1 MACQTSVVIITLNE
15 ENNLPECLKTL
26 TWCDD
31 IIVFD
36 SLSTDRTREIAE
48 QWGARVFTRPF
59 DNYASQRNAALAE
72 VEYKHQWVFMLD
84 ADERFTPELVEEIGK
99 VLADTSEKVTLFR
112 LRRKDMFMDRWIK
125 GSSGYPSWFSRLIRL
140 GKTRYYR
147 EVHEDCI
154 TKGQVKTLSEH
165 LIHYPFS
172 KGLTDWF
179 EKHNRYSS
187 MEAEL
192 RMKVFKERT
201 RLIDLLAEDTNVR
214 RKALKR
220 IFYGLPLRPWITF
233 IYLFVFRMGVL
244 EGREGFIYSYLRAVY
259 EYMIDLK
266 IKELKRRAKGLA
278 V

>member
-1 MACQTSVVIITLNE
+1 MACQISIIIITLNE
-15 ENNLPECLKTL
+15 ESNLPECLKTL

-31 IIVFD
+31 VVVFD

-59 DNYASQRNAALAE
+59 DNYANQRNAALEE
-72 VEYKHQWVFMLD
+72 VEYKHPWVFMLD
-84 ADERFTPELVEEIGK
+84 ADERFTPELVEEIGE
-99 VLADTSEKVTLFR
+99 VLVDASEKVTLFR

-125 GSSGYPSWFSRLIRL
+125 GSSGYPSWFSRLLRL

-154 TKGQVKTLSEH
+154 TEGQVKTLSEH

-172 KGLTDWF
+172 KGLNDWF

-201 RLIDLLAEDTNVR
+201 RLADLFAEDTNVR
-214 RKALKR
+214 RRTLKH
-220 IFYGLPLRPWITF
+220 IFYRLPLRPWITF
-233 IYLFVFRMGVL
+233 IYLFVLRMGVL
-244 EGREGFIYSYLRAVY
+244 EGREGFMYSYLRAVY

-266 IKELKRRAKGLA
+266 IKEFKRRAKGLA